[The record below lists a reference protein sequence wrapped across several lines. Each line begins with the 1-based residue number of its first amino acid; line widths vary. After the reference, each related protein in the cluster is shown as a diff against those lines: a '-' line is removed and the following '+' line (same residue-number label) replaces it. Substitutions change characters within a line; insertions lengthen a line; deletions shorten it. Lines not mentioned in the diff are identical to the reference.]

1 MKDNSKQYINFPLAP
16 LLLLLACVLAA
27 VVAAAACACSAG
39 GLGGAGSNATGGSG
53 SQNSAGSAPK
63 YKNAIYIY
71 MCGSTLE
78 TKSGAASKNIDAILS
93 ANVPEDTAI
102 IIETGGARKW
112 RGHDISSDS
121 ITRYVVTRGAG
132 AAAGSQAAGS
142 GVTAVTAAGADVS
155 VAATSSSG
163 TTAQNSLVEVGR
175 TENENMGSA
184 QTLVSFLNFC
194 SENYSAENTTLLFWN
209 HGAGA
214 TRGVCLDENY
224 SMDGLTAAEI
234 NEALDAENAHF
245 NTVCFDACLMA
256 NYEMARVLQHHANT
270 FIASEEIESA
280 AGWDYKTIIEAA
292 GTENFASSVL
302 CAYCAQ
308 NEAAGKRLW
317 TLSATDLT
325 QFAQVES
332 AFDAFC
338 TDKLASRAEAGQLQ
352 EVTQAATDAMGFG
365 EQNAK
370 SNMVDMAQFA
380 GALGGSALASAIGA
394 CVQTV
399 NGEDR
404 AGAGGLSIF
413 FPLSGSANLKEYLQG
428 ETNES
433 YSLFLGSNYSGLNA
447 GGGASGAG
455 GAAETIKFLDEGS
468 ISGAGADSQGGAGNN
483 GGSGTE
489 GGEGAAG
496 ATFTFKISQASVKN
510 VQNVVF
516 DVYQLNEG
524 APATCLGFIDASSTA
539 SGEYTFNF
547 NGCWVALNG
556 CALSCEPIDTVG
568 ATTVY
573 SAEVAVGGTRGSL
586 RFTHNSKSGEYS
598 LQGFVADEEGG
609 AQGRLENIDAGDE
622 ISILRERFIEK
633 GSLDTEFVPAATI
646 TAGSAEDASD
656 TGDSGSTVGSGDATG
671 ALEITS
677 TTLPDGRY
685 QAYGIVTDIY
695 GTEHTTRTFTFNLAG
710 GKVTSAE
717 VSTATA
723 E

>member
-1 MKDNSKQYINFPLAP
+1 MKDNSKQYINFTLAP
-16 LLLLLACVLAA
+16 LLLLACVLAA

-39 GLGGAGSNATGGSG
+39 GLGGAGSNATGGAG
-53 SQNSAGSAPK
+53 SQNIAGSAPK

-121 ITRYVVTRGAG
+121 ITRYVVT
-132 AAAGSQAAGS
+132 
-142 GVTAVTAAGADVS
+142 AD
-155 VAATSSSG
+155 TE
-163 TTAQNSLVEVGR
+163 QNSLVEVGR

-234 NEALDAENAHF
+234 NQALDAENAHF
-245 NTVCFDACLMA
+245 NAVCFDACLMA

-302 CAYCAQ
+302 SAYCAQ

-352 EVTQAATDAMGFG
+352 EVTLAATDAMGFG

-394 CVQTV
+394 CVQTA

-433 YSLFLGSNYSGLNA
+433 YSLFLGSNYGGLDA

-468 ISGAGADSQGGAGNN
+468 ISGAGTQYGAGGA
-483 GGSGTE
+483 GGSGTDD
-489 GGEGAAG
+489 GEGAAG

-586 RFTHNSKSGEYS
+586 RFTHNSKTGEYS

-609 AQGRLENIDAGDE
+609 AQGRMDCIGAGDE

-633 GSLDTEFVPAATI
+633 GSLDTEFVPVATI
-646 TAGSAEDASD
+646 AAGS
-656 TGDSGSTVGSGDATG
+656 

-695 GTEHTTRTFTFNLAG
+695 GTEYTTRTFTFNLAG